1 MNWKKDGSDWSLN
14 QISRFCYVRPHTW
27 HIQDTQGTNK
37 PSILLLH
44 GTGASTHS
52 WMHLI
57 PMLESTFRVVAIDL
71 PGHGFTTTKDHT
83 RSSLNLMAKDILAL
97 LSAEKIFPKLIVG
110 HSAGAALAFRI
121 ALDDK
126 NTSAGVV
133 AINGVLDHYFEGLSG
148 FFYPIA
154 AKALAINPLSALF
167 ISKLNK
173 ITRQTKRLSKMTGS
187 KIDAQSLK
195 FYNKLLSDPSH
206 LAGTLA
212 MMSQWKLE
220 NLNNDLHKL
229 KQKSLFLIGQ
239 NDQMVTQQS
248 LFKYAEKVKGSEIKS
263 EEGLGHLMH
272 EEAPAK
278 IQKHIIKFLM
288 TLGISQN

>member
-1 MNWKKDGSDWSLN
+1 MDWKKDGSDWALN

-27 HIQDTQGTNK
+27 HIQDTQDTNK
-37 PSILLLH
+37 PTILLLH

-57 PMLESTFRVVAIDL
+57 PILDSTFRVVAVDL

-83 RSSLNLMAKDILAL
+83 RSGLSLMAKDILAL

-126 NTSAGVV
+126 SKSAGVV

-148 FFYPIA
+148 FFYPMA

-167 ISKLNK
+167 IAQINK
-173 ITRQTKRLSKMTGS
+173 ITKQTSRLSKMTGS

-220 NLNNDLHKL
+220 SLNNDLPQL

-239 NDQMVTQQS
+239 NDKMVTQNS
-248 LFKYAEKVKGSEIKS
+248 LLKYAKKVKGSKIKT
-263 EEGLGHLMH
+263 EAELGHLMH
-272 EEAPAK
+272 EEAP
-278 IQKHIIKFLM
+278 IIVQKHILRFFKDLN
-288 TLGISQN
+288 L